1 MDEIIKAPINPVDI
15 DKDLEETVVD
25 SVSLDGF
32 EVARREFFSHTFECS
47 VSFRIDSIMFN
58 TATLKKLP
66 NIRYVHLLVNPD
78 KRIVVI
84 KSCDVDAKDS
94 IRWCQYNETKDQ
106 RTPKKILCRIF
117 AAKVFDMMDWNIE
130 YRYKIQGNIIRS
142 PEETLIVFDLNEP
155 EVYTPKRRAE
165 DGRVMK
171 GKSFLPEEWR
181 DSFGLPVAEHERALD
196 INILDGYARM
206 EIVEKRNI
214 KKPKEP
220 LPVENDNVA
229 TPATPEPPKEV
240 EPYTFVPNPDTTP
253 TDASAAMPYFLGGDS
268 DER

>member
-1 MDEIIKAPINPVDI
+1 MDEINQGILNPINVN
-15 DKDLEETVVD
+15 KDLEETVVEGVD
-25 SVSLDGF
+25 LEGF

-66 NIRYVHLLVNPD
+66 DIRYIHLLVNPD
-78 KRIVVI
+78 AKKVVI

-94 IRWCQYNETKDQ
+94 IRWCQYNETKDH

-130 YRYKIQGNIIRS
+130 YRYKIQGNIIKS
-142 PEETLIVFDLNEP
+142 PEETIIVFDLNEP
-155 EVYTPKRRAE
+155 EVFTPTRRAE
-165 DGRVMK
+165 DGRLMK
-171 GKSFLPEEWR
+171 GKAYLPEGWR

-206 EIVEKRNI
+206 EIIEKRNT
-214 KKPKEP
+214 KKPKIP
-220 LPVENDNVA
+220 LPVEGESV
-229 TPATPEPPKEV
+229 PAEDIAPKEV
-240 EPYTFVPNPDTTP
+240 EPYVFTPNPDTTP
-253 TDASAAMPYFLGGDS
+253 TDAEAALPFLLGGDNH
-268 DER
+268 EGQ

>member
-1 MDEIIKAPINPVDI
+1 MDEINNGVLNPINVN
-15 DKDLEETVVD
+15 KDLEETVVE
-25 SVSLDGF
+25 SVDLQGF

-66 NIRYVHLLVNPD
+66 NIRYVHLLVNPEA
-78 KRIVVI
+78 KKVVI

-94 IRWCQYNETKDQ
+94 IRWCQYNEIKDQ
-106 RTPKKILCRIF
+106 RTPKRILCRIF

-142 PEETLIVFDLNEP
+142 PEETIIVFDLNEP
-155 EVYTPKRRAE
+155 EVFTPTRRAE
-165 DGRVMK
+165 DGRLMK
-171 GKSFLPEEWR
+171 GKAYLPEGWR

-206 EIVEKRNI
+206 EIIEKRNA
-214 KKPKEP
+214 KKPKNP
-220 LPVENDNVA
+220 LPKEDDNVA
-229 TPATPEPPKEV
+229 PVVEAPKEA
-240 EPYTFVPNPDTTP
+240 EPFVFNPDPDKVP
-253 TDASAAMPYFLGGDS
+253 TDAEAAIPYILGGDS
-268 DER
+268 HEGQ